1 MDGEERTTKYAEGA
15 KWETELLFAVRQ
27 SCTFAYFAHFVVKSD
42 SDNGALRIKLQTDRL
57 DRINRIFRIDD
68 FVRSRIWR
76 TPPFY
81 R

>member
-42 SDNGALRIKLQTDRL
+42 SDNGTLRIKLQTDWL
-57 DRINRIFRIDD
+57 E
-68 FVRSRIWR
+68 
-76 TPPFY
+76 
-81 R
+81 